1 MKKPMIKA
9 LAFATAI
16 TMVFSTP
23 LTALADGLA
32 SLYAE
37 GSAEGTG
44 THGTGTQGT
53 GTLGDEDIPGQIPDQ
68 VIKDRIIGI
77 ALEKDNLTVTVGESY
92 PDDVLTASLIMERNP
107 FELDG
112 RIQTITINSANYEM
126 YSDVEV
132 LLNGKPTT
140 VTEVLENSIT
150 WDSAKKLV
158 KLEKDK
164 KLGNRQVK
172 VTGIAAGTD
181 VVTVGIAET
190 EYKASATVTVKKY
203 ASSFTLKAPKDA
215 YVKHKIDMNAYLTKP
230 ADTND
235 VITWSVYEDG
245 KIGKKTSAA
254 TIDKNGILT
263 LKKADK
269 KIVVVATGERGATGR
284 TPAFNIEKGT
294 PITKLAKG
302 KETKE
307 LVITAS
313 KRYPTADIS
322 VVATP
327 ANTTDFIDWTSSN
340 SKVVSVVGKTKGAT
354 RALGE
359 STEATITGVNPGK
372 ATITAT
378 ASSGKKVTFKV
389 TVKAPLQK
397 ITDVVTDRGT
407 KTVYAGQKIQLIA
420 VTEPDVCDE
429 AKKIK
434 FKLADKTQKNIAT
447 VSSKGVLTA
456 NKKNVEGTV
465 KVIAYYKNIES
476 KPIDIQVKKSLVT
489 GITLDTTSAE
499 MFVTNPKETKEL
511 KATVAGDGATNDML
525 SWSSNKTKVATV
537 NQNGVVTAQAAGTAK
552 ITVSALNTSGKVIKR
567 TATIKVT
574 QVVQKIELSKSDV
587 TVNWNNKAKK
597 DYSVSLKVSKQL
609 PKGAKKEEILWRVV
623 GVGDSKGIKT
633 DEESIAKLDL
643 KIASKKDSCK
653 ITLPSTVPNGTI
665 VKVRARAVY
674 GATATAT
681 ITVCNPT
688 QKIEVANKKV
698 TVSVTAKQPFDL
710 EKAYTVTAKKG
721 YTDTKMNEK
730 IISYTANNGNVK
742 VMRTSK
748 GYVLYGVKAGKATVT
763 AKTASG
769 KSAKI
774 TFTVT
779 E

>member
-77 ALEKDNLTVTVGESY
+77 ALEKDNLTVTVGE
-92 PDDVLTASLIMERNP
+92 PHPEDDVLTASLIMERNP
-107 FELDG
+107 TELDG

-181 VVTVGIAET
+181 VVTVGIAGT

-609 PKGAKKEEILWRVV
+609 PKGAKKETILWRVV
-623 GVGDSKGIKT
+623 GVNGSSEEEVITKSGIRVNDKGKV
-633 DEESIAKLDL
+633 
-643 KIASKKDSCK
+643 
-653 ITLPSTVPNGTI
+653 TLPVSVPNGTV
-665 VKVRARAVY
+665 VKVRARAAY

-688 QKIEVANKKV
+688 QKIEVTNKKE
-698 TVSVTAKQPFDL
+698 TISVTAKQPFDL
-710 EKAYTVTAKKG
+710 GKAYTVVAKKG

-730 IISYTANNGNVK
+730 IISFTANNGNVK

-748 GYVLYGVKAGKATVT
+748 GYVLYGVKAGKSTVT

>member
-37 GSAEGTG
+37 GSGEGTG

-77 ALEKDNLTVTVGESY
+77 ALEKDNLTVTVGEPY
-92 PDDVLTASLIMERNP
+92 PDDVLTASLIMERNSN
-107 FELDG
+107 ELDG

-164 KLGNRQVK
+164 NLGNRQVK
-172 VTGIAAGTD
+172 VTGVAAGTD
-181 VVTVGIAET
+181 VVTVGIAGT

-340 SKVVSVVGKTKGAT
+340 SKVVSVVGKTKSAT

-489 GITLDTTSAE
+489 GITLDTTSAN

-511 KATVAGDGATNDML
+511 KATAAGDGATNDML

-537 NQNGVVTAQAAGTAK
+537 DQNGVVTAQAAGTAK
-552 ITVSALNTSGKVIKR
+552 ITVSAINTSGKLIKQ

-609 PKGAKKEEILWRVV
+609 PKGAKKETILWRVV
-623 GVGDSKGIKT
+623 GVNGSS
-633 DEESIAKLDL
+633 EEEVIAKSGISVND
-643 KIASKKDSCK
+643 KGKV
-653 ITLPSTVPNGTI
+653 TLPASVANGTV
-665 VKVRARAVY
+665 VKVRARAAY

-688 QKIEVANKKV
+688 QKIEVANKKE
-698 TVSVTAKQPFDL
+698 TISVTAKQPFDL
-710 EKAYTVTAKKG
+710 EKAYTVVAKKG
-721 YTDTKMNEK
+721 YTDAKLKDFNEK

>member
-77 ALEKDNLTVTVGESY
+77 ALEKDNLTVTVGE
-92 PDDVLTASLIMERNP
+92 PHPEDDVLTASLIMERNP
-107 FELDG
+107 TELDG

-181 VVTVGIAET
+181 VVTVGIAGT

-407 KTVYAGQKIQLIA
+407 KTAYAGQKIQLIA

-597 DYSVSLKVSKQL
+597 DYSVSLEVSKQL
-609 PKGAKKEEILWRVV
+609 PKGAKKETILWRVV
-623 GVGDSKGIKT
+623 GVNGSSEEEVITKSGIRVNDKGKV
-633 DEESIAKLDL
+633 
-643 KIASKKDSCK
+643 
-653 ITLPSTVPNGTI
+653 TLPVSVPNGTV
-665 VKVRARAVY
+665 VKVRARAAY

-688 QKIEVANKKV
+688 QKIEVANKKE
-698 TVSVTAKQPFDL
+698 TISVTAKQPFDL
-710 EKAYTVTAKKG
+710 GKAYTVVAKKG

-730 IISYTANNGNVK
+730 IISFTANNGNVK

-748 GYVLYGVKAGKATVT
+748 GYVLYGVKAGKSTVT

>member
-44 THGTGTQGT
+44 SGTKGTGS
-53 GTLGDEDIPGQIPDQ
+53 GTLEGPEDIPGQIPDQ

-77 ALEKDNLTVTVGESY
+77 ALEKDNLTVTVGE
-92 PDDVLTASLIMERNP
+92 PHPEDDVLTASLIMERKSTK
-107 FELDG
+107 FDG

-132 LLNGKPTT
+132 LLNGEPTT
-140 VTEVLENSIT
+140 VTEVLKNSIT

-181 VVTVGIAET
+181 VVTVGIAGT
-190 EYKASATVTVKKY
+190 KYKASATVTVKKY

-537 NQNGVVTAQAAGTAK
+537 DQNGVVTAQAAGTAK
-552 ITVSALNTSGKVIKR
+552 ITVSAINTSGKLIKQ

-609 PKGAKKEEILWRVV
+609 PKGAKKETILWRVV
-623 GVGDSKGIKT
+623 GVNGSSEK
-633 DEESIAKLDL
+633 EVIAKSGIRVND
-643 KIASKKDSCK
+643 KGKV
-653 ITLPSTVPNGTI
+653 TLPVSVPNGTV
-665 VKVRARAVY
+665 VKVRARAAY

-688 QKIEVANKKV
+688 QKIEVANKKE
-698 TVSVTAKQPFDL
+698 TISVTAKQPFDL
-710 EKAYTVTAKKG
+710 GKAYTVVAKKG
-721 YTDTKMNEK
+721 YTDAKLKDFNEK

>member
-77 ALEKDNLTVTVGESY
+77 ALEKDNLTVTVGE
-92 PDDVLTASLIMERNP
+92 PHPEDDVLTASLIMERDP
-107 FELDG
+107 TELDG

-181 VVTVGIAET
+181 VVTVGIAGT

-609 PKGAKKEEILWRVV
+609 PKGAKKETILWRVV
-623 GVGDSKGIKT
+623 GVNGSSEEEVITKSGIRVNDKGKV
-633 DEESIAKLDL
+633 
-643 KIASKKDSCK
+643 
-653 ITLPSTVPNGTI
+653 TLPVSVPNGTV
-665 VKVRARAVY
+665 VKVRARAAY

-688 QKIEVANKKV
+688 QKIEVANKKE
-698 TVSVTAKQPFDL
+698 TISVTAKQPFDL
-710 EKAYTVTAKKG
+710 GKAYTVVAKKG

-730 IISYTANNGNVK
+730 IISFTANNGNVK

-748 GYVLYGVKAGKATVT
+748 GYVLYGVKAGKSTVT

>member
-77 ALEKDNLTVTVGESY
+77 ALEKDNLTVTVGE
-92 PDDVLTASLIMERNP
+92 PHPEDDVLTASLIMERDQT
-107 FELDG
+107 ELDG

-181 VVTVGIAET
+181 VVTVGIAGT

-609 PKGAKKEEILWRVV
+609 PKGAKKETILWRVV
-623 GVGDSKGIKT
+623 GVNGSSEEEVITKSGIRVNDKGKV
-633 DEESIAKLDL
+633 
-643 KIASKKDSCK
+643 
-653 ITLPSTVPNGTI
+653 TLPVSVPNGTV
-665 VKVRARAVY
+665 VKVRARAAY

-688 QKIEVANKKV
+688 QKIEVANKKE
-698 TVSVTAKQPFDL
+698 TISVTAKQPFDL
-710 EKAYTVTAKKG
+710 GKAYTVVAKKG

-730 IISYTANNGNVK
+730 IISFTANNGNVK

-748 GYVLYGVKAGKATVT
+748 GYVLYGVKAGKSTVT

>member
-37 GSAEGTG
+37 GSGEGTG

-53 GTLGDEDIPGQIPDQ
+53 GTLGDEDIPGKEPEQ

-92 PDDVLTASLIMERNP
+92 PDDVLTASLIMERNSN
-107 FELDG
+107 ELDG

-164 KLGNRQVK
+164 NLGNRQVK
-172 VTGIAAGTD
+172 VTGVAAGTD
-181 VVTVGIAET
+181 VVTVGIAGT

-340 SKVVSVVGKTKGAT
+340 SKVVSVVGKTKSAT

-489 GITLDTTSAE
+489 GITLDTTSAN

-511 KATVAGDGATNDML
+511 KATAAGDGATNDML

-537 NQNGVVTAQAAGTAK
+537 DQNGVVTAQAAGTAK
-552 ITVSALNTSGKVIKR
+552 ITVSAINTSGKLIKQ

-609 PKGAKKEEILWRVV
+609 PKGAKKETILWRVV
-623 GVGDSKGIKT
+623 GVGDSKEIKT
-633 DEESIAKLDL
+633 DPESIAKSGVSV
-643 KIASKKDSCK
+643 SKGKV
-653 ITLPSTVPNGTI
+653 TLPASVANGTV
-665 VKVRARAVY
+665 VKVRARAAY

-688 QKIEVANKKV
+688 QKIEVANKKE
-698 TVSVTAKQPFDL
+698 TISVTAKQPFDL

-730 IISYTANNGNVK
+730 IISFTANNGNVK

-748 GYVLYGVKAGKATVT
+748 GYVLYGVKAGKSTVT

>member
-77 ALEKDNLTVTVGESY
+77 ALEKDNLTVTVGE
-92 PDDVLTASLIMERNP
+92 PHPEDDVLTASLIMKRDP
-107 FELDG
+107 TELDG

-181 VVTVGIAET
+181 VVTVGIAGT

-609 PKGAKKEEILWRVV
+609 PKGAKKETILWRVV
-623 GVGDSKGIKT
+623 GVNGSSEEEVITKSGIRVNDKGKV
-633 DEESIAKLDL
+633 
-643 KIASKKDSCK
+643 
-653 ITLPSTVPNGTI
+653 TLPVSVPNGTV
-665 VKVRARAVY
+665 VKVRARAAY

-688 QKIEVANKKV
+688 QKIEVANKKE
-698 TVSVTAKQPFDL
+698 TISVTAKQPFDL
-710 EKAYTVTAKKG
+710 GKAYTVVAKKG

-730 IISYTANNGNVK
+730 IISFTANNGNVK

-748 GYVLYGVKAGKATVT
+748 GYVLYGVKAGKSTVT

>member
-77 ALEKDNLTVTVGESY
+77 ALEKDNLTVTVGE
-92 PDDVLTASLIMERNP
+92 PHPEDDVLTASLIMERDP
-107 FELDG
+107 TELDG

-181 VVTVGIAET
+181 VVTVGIAGT

-609 PKGAKKEEILWRVV
+609 PKGAKKETILWRVV
-623 GVGDSKGIKT
+623 GVNGSSEEEVITKSGIRVYDKGKV
-633 DEESIAKLDL
+633 
-643 KIASKKDSCK
+643 
-653 ITLPSTVPNGTI
+653 TLPVSVPNGTV
-665 VKVRARAVY
+665 VKVRARAAY

-688 QKIEVANKKV
+688 QKIEVANKKE
-698 TVSVTAKQPFDL
+698 TISVTAKQPFDL
-710 EKAYTVTAKKG
+710 GKAYTVVAKKG

-730 IISYTANNGNVK
+730 IISFTANNGNVK

-748 GYVLYGVKAGKATVT
+748 GYVLYGVKAGKSTVT

>member
-1 MKKPMIKA
+1 MIKA

-37 GSAEGTG
+37 GSGEGTG

-53 GTLGDEDIPGQIPDQ
+53 GTLGDEDIPGKEPEQ

-92 PDDVLTASLIMERNP
+92 PDDVLTASLIMERNSN
-107 FELDG
+107 ELDG

-164 KLGNRQVK
+164 NLGNRQVK
-172 VTGIAAGTD
+172 VTGVAAGTD
-181 VVTVGIAET
+181 VVTVGIAGT

-340 SKVVSVVGKTKGAT
+340 SKVVSVVGKTKSAT

-489 GITLDTTSAE
+489 GITLDTTSAN

-511 KATVAGDGATNDML
+511 KATAAGDGATNDML

-537 NQNGVVTAQAAGTAK
+537 DQNGVVTAQAAGTAK
-552 ITVSALNTSGKVIKR
+552 ITVSAINTSGKLIKQ

-609 PKGAKKEEILWRVV
+609 PKGAKKETILWRVV
-623 GVGDSKGIKT
+623 GVGDSKEIKT
-633 DEESIAKLDL
+633 DPESIAKSGVSV
-643 KIASKKDSCK
+643 SKGKV
-653 ITLPSTVPNGTI
+653 TLPASVANGTV
-665 VKVRARAVY
+665 VKVRARAAY

-688 QKIEVANKKV
+688 QKIEVANKKE
-698 TVSVTAKQPFDL
+698 TISVTAKQPFDL

-730 IISYTANNGNVK
+730 IISFTANNGNVK

-748 GYVLYGVKAGKATVT
+748 GYVLYGVKAGKSTVT

>member
-77 ALEKDNLTVTVGESY
+77 ALEKDNLTVTVGE
-92 PDDVLTASLIMERNP
+92 PHPEDDVLTASLIMERNP
-107 FELDG
+107 TELDG

-181 VVTVGIAET
+181 VVTVGIAGT

-407 KTVYAGQKIQLIA
+407 KTAYAGQKIQLIA

-609 PKGAKKEEILWRVV
+609 PKGAKKETILWRVV
-623 GVGDSKGIKT
+623 GVNGSSEEEVITKSGIRVNDKGKV
-633 DEESIAKLDL
+633 
-643 KIASKKDSCK
+643 
-653 ITLPSTVPNGTI
+653 TLPVSVPNGTV
-665 VKVRARAVY
+665 VKVRARAAY

-688 QKIEVANKKV
+688 QKIEVANKKE
-698 TVSVTAKQPFDL
+698 TISVTAKQPFDL
-710 EKAYTVTAKKG
+710 GKAYTVVAKKG

-730 IISYTANNGNVK
+730 IISFTANNGNVK

-748 GYVLYGVKAGKATVT
+748 GYVLYGVKAGKSTVT

>member
-77 ALEKDNLTVTVGESY
+77 ALEKDNLTVTVGE
-92 PDDVLTASLIMERNP
+92 PHPEDDVLTASLIMERNP
-107 FELDG
+107 TELDG

-181 VVTVGIAET
+181 VVTVGIAGT

-389 TVKAPLQK
+389 TVKVPLQK

-609 PKGAKKEEILWRVV
+609 PKGAKKETILWRVV
-623 GVGDSKGIKT
+623 GVNGSSEEEVITKSGIRVNDKGKV
-633 DEESIAKLDL
+633 
-643 KIASKKDSCK
+643 
-653 ITLPSTVPNGTI
+653 TLPVSVPNGTV
-665 VKVRARAVY
+665 VKVRARAAY

-688 QKIEVANKKV
+688 QKIEVANKKE
-698 TVSVTAKQPFDL
+698 TISVTAKQPFDL
-710 EKAYTVTAKKG
+710 GKAYTVVAKKG

-730 IISYTANNGNVK
+730 IISFTANNGNVK

-748 GYVLYGVKAGKATVT
+748 GYVLYGVKAGKSTVT